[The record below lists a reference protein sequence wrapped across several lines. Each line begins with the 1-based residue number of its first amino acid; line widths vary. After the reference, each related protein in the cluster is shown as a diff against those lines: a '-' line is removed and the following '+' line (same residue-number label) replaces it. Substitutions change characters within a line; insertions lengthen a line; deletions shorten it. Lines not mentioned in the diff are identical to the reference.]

1 MEIWGKKTASLLVW
15 FTRTRAHT
23 HTAAQLSEQADSP
36 FLLGDDQDVVE
47 EEEVDLLPRRPPE
60 EDPAV
65 LHEGR
70 QLAALHHPP
79 GGGDQRER
87 LREQEPR
94 KT

>member
-1 MEIWGKKTASLLVW
+1 MERKKTASLLYGSHAH
-15 FTRTRAHT
+15 AHT
-23 HTAAQLSEQADSP
+23 WSRQQPSGQSRRTSP
-36 FLLGDDQDVVE
+36 FLPGDDQDVVE
-47 EEEVDLLPRRPPE
+47 EEEVDLLPRRPLE

-87 LREQEPR
+87 LREKQPR
-94 KT
+94 RT

>member
-1 MEIWGKKTASLLVW
+1 M
-15 FTRTRAHT
+15 
-23 HTAAQLSEQADSP
+23 SEQADSP

-47 EEEVDLLPRRPPE
+47 EEEVDLLPRRPLE

-94 KT
+94 EAVTGSGGKNASSEFVRMLHL